1 MWERGLGAFP
11 NSEAISRKIHE
22 CHLGWPCEAGSG
34 FPKEWWTRELTKHM
48 GEAWRSR
55 NTKPESHCAQEHWSQ
70 TASIRVLGERY
81 RRCSWLNTTLFVY
94 FPCLNNNPRPYT
106 HTHTLHGH
114 VPTQSL
120 NRTHKNLG
128 YLAEPRL
135 THVIIFCTTVFQEAH
150 GPKRVKGRSA
160 KNKRG
165 TSYTIQRRKETRKQ
179 ICIAW
184 KRSASWFLPQA
195 ICIVHN

>member
-1 MWERGLGAFP
+1 MCTRALKSNSIYQGFGREIQVMFLVKHHLVCLFP
-11 NSEAISRKIHE
+11 
-22 CHLGWPCEAGSG
+22 L
-34 FPKEWWTRELTKHM
+34 PKQQSPPL
-48 GEAWRSR
+48 
-55 NTKPESHCAQEHWSQ
+55 
-70 TASIRVLGERY
+70 
-81 RRCSWLNTTLFVY
+81 
-94 FPCLNNNPRPYT
+94 YT